1 MPRFGG
7 FNTNSFTGALIN
19 NAMGSIANAVL
30 PRSVFGG
37 FGAQALGGLVGQQ
50 RISQDP
56 ENRRVS
62 LRPKPAAMGRV
73 LGNGLL
79 NPLKETGGLV
89 WPYTPTI
96 SYNQDIDYQQIA
108 MVHANQDFHVY
119 SKTPAVQLQ
128 VNGDFTVQNQKEG
141 AYALA
146 AIHFL
151 RTVTKMN
158 FGENDPLAG
167 TPPPV
172 LLFNAYGAFVFN
184 NLPVIVKGFQIEFPD
199 SVDYVQVRALG
210 TSTTTVPGTTRTT
223 DNRITGE
230 NLPPLPGTTESWAGP
245 GGENFSRTVGGA
257 NDSGYNTVQA
267 RSVGRLDVINT
278 PSTTTS
284 APATYT
290 VWLPSAFKISATL
303 IVQHTP
309 KQLRSAFNLPQFR
322 DGSNNQRNFI

>member
-7 FNTNSFTGALIN
+7 IGTRSFTGALIN
-19 NAMGSIANAVL
+19 NALGSVANAVL

-37 FGAQALGGLVGQQ
+37 FGSQALGGLGGQQ
-50 RISQDP
+50 RLTQNPD
-56 ENRRVS
+56 NRRVI
-62 LRPKPAAMGRV
+62 LKPKPAAMSRV

-79 NPLKETGGLV
+79 NPLKETGGMI
-89 WPYTPTI
+89 WPYTPSI
-96 SYNQDIDYQQIA
+96 SSNMEVDYQNMA
-108 MVHANQDFHVY
+108 TVHANQDFHVY

-141 AYALA
+141 QYAMA

-172 LLFNAYGAFVFN
+172 LLFSAYGEFVFH

-199 SVDYVQVRALG
+199 SVDYVQVQVSGSAG
-210 TSTTTVPGTTRTT
+210 TRVIPGTPARPSTPESAGVSVITT
-223 DNRITGE
+223 QPLEPNITG
-230 NLPPLPGTTESWAGP
+230 NPGARTINIPNIATPAG
-245 GGENFSRTVGGA
+245 
-257 NDSGYNTVQA
+257 
-267 RSVGRLDVINT
+267 T
-278 PSTTTS
+278 PV
-284 APATYT
+284 PAVATPDKIVAVPQNYI
-290 VWLPSAFKISATL
+290 VWLPSQFKISAML

-309 KQLRSAFNLPQFR
+309 KQLRSVFNMNAYR
-322 DGSNNQRNFI
+322 DGRSNQSDFI

>member
-7 FNTNSFTGALIN
+7 FNTNSFTGSLVN
-19 NAMGSIANAVL
+19 NALGSIANAVL

-37 FGAQALGGLVGQQ
+37 FGSQALSPLVGQN
-50 RISQDP
+50 RLGQDP

-62 LRPKPAAMGRV
+62 LRPRPAAQSRV
-73 LGNGLL
+73 LGDGLL

-96 SYNQDIDYQQIA
+96 SSNMDVDYQSMA
-108 MVHANQDFHVY
+108 TVHANQDFHVY
-119 SKTPAVQLQ
+119 SKTPAAQLQ

-141 AYALA
+141 QYALA

-172 LLFNAYGAFVFN
+172 LLFNAYGPFVFH

-199 SVDYVQVRALG
+199 GVDYVQVQVSGSAG
-210 TSTTTVPGTTRTT
+210 TRVIPGTPAGAAPTSESAGVSVIRT
-223 DNRITGE
+223 E
-230 NLPPLPGTTESWAGP
+230 NLPPIGSSEGGTP
-245 GGENFSRTVGGA
+245 
-257 NDSGYNTVQA
+257 
-267 RSVGRLDVINT
+267 GRLYVIPNIAT
-278 PSTTTS
+278 PAGTPVPTV
-284 APATYT
+284 ATPDKTVAVPQNYT
-290 VWLPSAFKISATL
+290 VWLPSQFKISAML

-309 KQLRSAFNLPQFR
+309 KELRSRFNMNAYR
-322 DGSNNQRNFI
+322 DGRSNQSDFI

>member
-7 FNTNSFTGALIN
+7 FNTNSFTGALVN
-19 NAMGSIANAVL
+19 NALGSIANAVL

-37 FGAQALGGLVGQQ
+37 FGSQALSPLVGQN
-50 RISQDP
+50 RMSQDP

-62 LRPKPAAMGRV
+62 LRPRPAAQSRV
-73 LGNGLL
+73 LGDGLL

-96 SYNQDIDYQQIA
+96 SSNMDVDYQTMA
-108 MVHANQDFHVY
+108 TVHANQDFHVY
-119 SKTPAVQLQ
+119 SKTPAAQLQ

-141 AYALA
+141 QYALA

-172 LLFNAYGAFVFN
+172 LLFNAYGPFVFH

-199 SVDYVQVRALG
+199 SVDYVQVQVSGSAGSRVIPA
-210 TSTTTVPGTTRTT
+210 TPATPATPARPSKPVPKPTAS
-223 DNRITGE
+223 
-230 NLPPLPGTTESWAGP
+230 ESYADGP
-245 GGENFSRTVGGA
+245 AAGGA
-257 NDSGYNTVQA
+257 RSTPAPTV
-267 RSVGRLDVINT
+267 VPV
-278 PSTTTS
+278 TS
-284 APATYT
+284 NEATLVPQNYT
-290 VWLPSAFKISATL
+290 VWLPSQFKISAVL

-309 KQLRSAFNLPQFR
+309 KELRSRFNMNAYR
-322 DGSNNQRNFI
+322 DGRSNQSNFI